1 MNKVVLVGC
10 GYWGKNWYNTLSK
23 MQDVKLIAVIDPN
36 PVIPILGQ
44 VNTIEEFHKRDYDY
58 DYVIIATQ
66 AKYHKGYFNYFKDK
80 IPQEN
85 ILIEKPCGVLEER
98 EEFIGCFPGY
108 LFLSSPQYKLIK
120 SMLENKTLGDKI
132 LYSTFRRASM
142 GPRIRTD
149 VSIIEDYM
157 IHDLYLYCALFEHTE
172 NEISGALMSNF
183 DRPVQEDTAFL
194 TVKASN
200 QVTTF
205 FSSWNYPY
213 KERSIEIVG
222 NEGSIIWKDDKVTFT
237 RSYYKKIEGFDKHR
251 NPGYELVEGVAA
263 DITPAIIKS
272 NLELQFEDLTKG
284 INRSEV
290 HTNTNNLI
298 WNIKQ
303 KSLNL

>member
-10 GYWGKNWYNTLSK
+10 GYWGKNWYNTLTK
-23 MQDVKLIAVIDPN
+23 MQDVRLVAVIDPN
-36 PVIPILGQ
+36 PVIPVLGQ
-44 VNTIEEFHKRDYDY
+44 VNTLEEFHQKDYDY

-66 AKYHKGYFNYFKDK
+66 AEYHKRYFNYFKDK

-98 EEFIGCFPGY
+98 KDLLGCFPGY

-120 SMLENKTLGDKI
+120 SMLKNKTLGDKI

-157 IHDLYLYCALFEHTE
+157 IHDLYLYCALFEHSE
-172 NEISGALMSNF
+172 NKVSGVLMNNF
-183 DRPVQEDTAFL
+183 DKPISEDTAFI
-194 TVKASN
+194 TVKASE

-205 FSSWNYPY
+205 FSSWNYPR
-213 KERSIEIVG
+213 KERCIEIVG
-222 NEGSIIWKDDKVTFT
+222 NEGSIIWKDDKVTFI
-237 RSYYKKIEGFDKHR
+237 RSYYSKIDGFDKHR
-251 NPGYELVEGVAA
+251 NPGYELIEGDERA
-263 DITPAIIKS
+263 ITPILTKS
-272 NLELQFEDLTKG
+272 NLELQFEDFVSG
-284 INRSEV
+284 VDRSKIQD
-290 HTNTNNLI
+290 NTNNLI

-303 KSLNL
+303 NLLY

>member
-23 MQDVKLIAVIDPN
+23 MQNVKLVAVIDPN
-36 PVIPILGQ
+36 PVIPVLGQ
-44 VNTIEEFHKRDYDY
+44 VDSLEEFHKRDYDY

-66 AKYHKGYFNYFKDK
+66 AEYHKSYFEYFKDK

-85 ILIEKPCGVLEER
+85 ILIEKPCGVIESR
-98 EEFIGCFPGY
+98 EDLLGCFPGY
-108 LFLSSPQYKLIK
+108 LFLSSSQYKLIK

-149 VSIIEDYM
+149 VSIVEDYM
-157 IHDLYLYCALFEHTE
+157 IHDLYLYCALFEHKE
-172 NEISGALMSNF
+172 NKISGVLMNNF
-183 DRPVQEDTAFL
+183 HKPVQEDTAFL
-194 TVKASN
+194 TVKASK

-205 FSSWNYPY
+205 FSSWNYPR
-213 KERSIEIVG
+213 KERSIEIIG
-222 NEGSIIWKDDKVTFT
+222 NQGSIIWKDDKVTFT
-237 RSYYKKIEGFDKHR
+237 RSYYDKIEGFDKYR
-251 NPGYELVEGVAA
+251 NPGYELIEGEVI
-263 DITPAIIKS
+263 DITPTITES
-272 NLELQFEDLTKG
+272 NLELQFKDFIKG
-284 INRSEV
+284 INRSEI

-303 KSLNL
+303 NLLY

>member
-10 GYWGKNWYNTLSK
+10 GYWGKNWYNTLTK
-23 MQDVKLIAVIDPN
+23 MQDVRLVAVIDPN
-36 PVIPILGQ
+36 PVIPVLGQ
-44 VNTIEEFHKRDYDY
+44 VNTLEEFHQKDYDY

-66 AKYHKGYFNYFKDK
+66 AEYHKRYFNYFKDK

-98 EEFIGCFPGY
+98 KDLLGCFPGY

-120 SMLENKTLGDKI
+120 SMLKNKTLGDKI

-157 IHDLYLYCALFEHTE
+157 IHDLYLYCALFEHSE
-172 NEISGALMSNF
+172 NKVSGVLMNNF
-183 DRPVQEDTAFL
+183 DKPISEDTAFI
-194 TVKASN
+194 TVKASE

-205 FSSWNYPY
+205 FSSWNYPR
-213 KERSIEIVG
+213 KERCIEIVG
-222 NEGSIIWKDDKVTFT
+222 NEGSVIWKDDKVTFT
-237 RSYYKKIEGFDKHR
+237 RSYYNKIEGFDKHR
-251 NPGYELVEGVAA
+251 NPGYELREGSEA
-263 DITPAIIKS
+263 DVTPAISKS
-272 NLELQFEDLTKG
+272 NLELQFEDF
-284 INRSEV
+284 INRVDRSKI
-290 HTNTNNLI
+290 HANTNNLI

-303 KSLNL
+303 NFLNS